1 MPTPCYISITGQTQE
16 ILLQVH
22 LPLILSA
29 TSMCRGTKTRCWCRN
44 SCITLLSRPI
54 LSPVSLRVSV
64 LTSLSFLPWRWTKRF
79 RWCTTHWPPAKCCQP
94 LNFTGGVP
102 LWKANRSIIS
112 LPAWLIRRLSIW
124 NCICRIARP
133 GETRVH
139 PVARSFTGLPQNWM
153 GTRQIWHLRCRRLAR
168 TAGSI
173 S

>member
-64 LTSLSFLPWRWTKRF
+64 LTSLSFYRGAEQSGSADVQR
-79 RWCTTHWPPAKCCQP
+79 
-94 LNFTGGVP
+94 
-102 LWKANRSIIS
+102 
-112 LPAWLIRRLSIW
+112 
-124 NCICRIARP
+124 
-133 GETRVH
+133 
-139 PVARSFTGLPQNWM
+139 TGL
-153 GTRQIWHLRCRRLAR
+153 RRNA
-168 TAGSI
+168 ANH
-173 S
+173 